1 MYWYLKALKN
11 YVGFKGRARRKEY
24 WMFILFDIIISIVF
38 AIVESIAGLSS
49 LLTGLYSL
57 VTLLPA
63 LAVTV
68 RRLHD
73 TGRSGWWFL
82 LNLIPL
88 VGPIIVLVFTCQ
100 DGQNSENKYGTNPK
114 R

>member
-1 MYWYLKALKN
+1 
-11 YVGFKGRARRKEY
+11 
-24 WMFILFDIIISIVF
+24 MFILFDIIISIVL
-38 AIVESIAGLSS
+38 AIVESAAGLSS
-49 LLTGLYSL
+49 LLTGLYSFA
-57 VTLLPA
+57 TLLPA
-63 LAVTV
+63 IAVTV

-88 VGPIIVLVFTCQ
+88 VGSIIIIVFTCQ
-100 DGQNSENKYGTNPK
+100 DGQNSENKFGANPK